1 VVFSTFAD
9 WDDVIYLVSWLS
21 TVLAGVVVSF
31 EYGLAHLFVFVCV
44 CHCAFLNFFLM
55 SLMYVIAVDG
65 STESSIGATYLS
77 GICVGLFCPTNC
89 SLRVL

>member
-9 WDDVIYLVSWLS
+9 WDDVIYLVTWLS
-21 TVLAGVVVSF
+21 TVLACVVVSF
-31 EYGLAHLFVFVCV
+31 EYGFAHLLVFVGVGHAC
-44 CHCAFLNFFLM
+44 FLSFFLI
-55 SLMYVIAVDG
+55 SVMYVIANDG